1 MKEEKEERIMERRK
15 GESEENMSEIY
26 TKEIRH
32 E

>member
-1 MKEEKEERIMERRK
+1 MERRK

-32 E
+32 EQMKEGNK